1 MSAERR
7 KKERKGNT
15 FWLCTEEMTCHLE
28 IGKKRRRKKQ
38 LQQGDFRKKYKEEVL
53 LYIQRERRHK
63 KRPEERGYE
72 LAGYLA
78 LQLHARETLLEHK
91 GRMADG
97 EQPAVLHPNASLLP
111 YELFQP
117 RCLHRLLEEQQ
128 KKKRL

>member
-1 MSAERR
+1 MHGRNDVSFRNWEKA
-7 KKERKGNT
+7 KEKNS
-15 FWLCTEEMTCHLE
+15 CNKVILE
-28 IGKKRRRKKQ
+28 
-38 LQQGDFRKKYKEEVL
+38 KKYKEEVL

-117 RCLHRLLEEQQ
+117 CCLHRLLEEQP